1 MRSRNGVIKDTRIW
15 EGIKKNLKEGKHFS
29 VNTGFFDEMYGP
41 ENDSLFVAQVAQW
54 QEEGTDKIPMRPFM
68 RAGFMIKNI
77 EKLDWITPE
86 VKGMINAVALGQMS
100 WNQLYQKL
108 GPVFV
113 EIMKKEIEDWTSPMN
128 APLTIE
134 LKGFNDPL
142 IDTGKMLDSV
152 EYRVSSANDL

>member
-1 MRSRNGVIKDTRIW
+1 MARNSRIIKDTRVW

-54 QEEGTDKIPMRPFM
+54 QEEGADKIPMRPFM

-77 EKLDWITPE
+77 EKLDWLTPE
-86 VKGMINAVALGQMS
+86 VKGMISAVALGSMS
-100 WNQLYQKL
+100 WNQLYHKL

-113 EIMKKEIEDWTSPMN
+113 KIMQKEIELWHIPMN
-128 APLTIE
+128 APMTIE
-134 LKGFNDPL
+134 LKERNDPL
-142 IDTGKMLDSV
+142 VDTGKMLDSV
-152 EYRVSSANDL
+152 EYRVSSYNEL

>member
-1 MRSRNGVIKDTRIW
+1 MIKDTRVW
-15 EGIKKNLKEGKHFS
+15 DAMKKNLKAGKHLS
-29 VNTGFFDEMYGP
+29 VNVGFFDEYYGP
-41 ENDSLFVAQVAQW
+41 ENNNLPVAYVAKI
-54 QEEGTDKIPMRPFM
+54 QEEGLGPPMRPFI
-68 RAGFMIKNI
+68 RNGFMEDNIKT
-77 EKLDWITPE
+77 LSWLTPQ
-86 VKGMINAVALGQMS
+86 VKGMISAVALGQMS

>member
-1 MRSRNGVIKDTRIW
+1 MRSRNGVIKDTRVW
-15 EGIKKNLKEGKHFS
+15 DSMKKNLKAGKHLS
-29 VNTGFFDEMYGP
+29 VNVGFFDEYYGS
-41 ENDSLFVAQVAQW
+41 ENNNLPVAYVAKI
-54 QEEGTDKIPMRPFM
+54 QEEGLGPPMRPFI
-68 RAGFMIKNI
+68 RNGFMEDNIKT
-77 EKLDWITPE
+77 LSWLTPQ
-86 VKGMINAVALGQMS
+86 VKGMISAVALGQMS

-142 IDTGKMLDSV
+142 IDSGKMLDSV
-152 EYRVSSANDL
+152 DYRVASANDL

>member
-1 MRSRNGVIKDTRIW
+1 MRSRNGVIKDTRVW
-15 EGIKKNLKEGKHFS
+15 DSMKKNLKAGKHLS
-29 VNTGFFDEMYGP
+29 VNVGFFDEYYGP
-41 ENDSLFVAQVAQW
+41 ENNNLPVAYVAKI
-54 QEEGTDKIPMRPFM
+54 QEEGLGPPMRPFI
-68 RAGFMIKNI
+68 RNGFMEENIKT
-77 EKLDWITPE
+77 LSWLTPQ
-86 VKGMINAVALGQMS
+86 VKGMISAVALGQMS

-108 GPVFV
+108 GPIFV
-113 EIMKKEIEDWTSPMN
+113 EIMKKEIEDWSIPMN